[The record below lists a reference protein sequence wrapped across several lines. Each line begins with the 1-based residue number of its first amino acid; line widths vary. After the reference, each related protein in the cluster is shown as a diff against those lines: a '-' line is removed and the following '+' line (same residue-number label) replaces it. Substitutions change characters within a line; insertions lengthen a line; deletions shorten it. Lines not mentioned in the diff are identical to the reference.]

1 MCVCM
6 IKTGNETKSMMMS
19 KIKSKDTDIEIKVR
33 KWLHSQGY
41 RFRKNDARYPGKPDV
56 VLPKHHAV
64 IFVNGCFWHGHD
76 NCKKATIPKTNT
88 EFWLKK
94 INGNKQRD
102 LRNIELLKDGGWNV
116 IVVWEC
122 ELKKQFEDVM
132 VSVVERLHNS

>member
-1 MCVCM
+1 M